1 MNGWGLYM
9 HHSSDMF
16 EVKVSM
22 WFIPPLNNIADQ
34 AGYIVFKD
42 SKVVLFYSNDLCEI
56 QKNPSFRD

>member
-1 MNGWGLYM
+1 
-9 HHSSDMF
+9 
-16 EVKVSM
+16 M

-34 AGYIVFKD
+34 AGCIVFKD